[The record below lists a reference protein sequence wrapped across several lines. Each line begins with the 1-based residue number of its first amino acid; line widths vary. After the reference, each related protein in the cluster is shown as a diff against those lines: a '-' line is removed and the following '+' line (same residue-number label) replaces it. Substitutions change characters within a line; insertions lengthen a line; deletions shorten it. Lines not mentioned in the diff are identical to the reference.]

1 MVRLL
6 VSFPRAVFVS
16 SVALALLPSAHA
28 WDSTVWDASDTLK
41 FHRAL
46 AVCSL
51 LLFVKVCADG
61 N

>member
-1 MVRLL
+1 M
-6 VSFPRAVFVS
+6 RAILVS